1 MSAVIKIICNI
12 VIFSTNFFFP
22 ETLEMCPTPPILKCW
37 ACPAT
42 PKYKCPKCNIK
53 SCSLD
58 CVKRH
63 KEEANCD
70 GMRDKVKFVPMGQ
83 FKDMDVVNDFR
94 LLEEVTKQV
103 DK

>member
-70 GMRDKVKFVPMGQ
+70 GEKSKHD
-83 FKDMDVVNDFR
+83 
-94 LLEEVTKQV
+94 EEDSEKEGRQRKQQV
-103 DK
+103 RNCFQ